1 MIGTLIETSLRLQR
15 VIWRK
20 MVQFGDR
27 LSISASRQLKRIN
40 KLLGEEEP
48 VTLES
53 RYREPYPMP
62 RIEDGGDESD
72 LSFF

>member
-1 MIGTLIETSLRLQR
+1 MIGTLIEASLQLQR

-27 LSISASRQLKRIN
+27 LSISASRQLRRVN
-40 KLLGEEEP
+40 KLLGEEEL
-48 VTLES
+48 VELEPN
-53 RYREPYPMP
+53 YHEPYPMP
-62 RIEDGGDESD
+62 RVEDGGDESD

>member
-20 MVQFGDR
+20 MVQFGNR
-27 LSISASRQLKRIN
+27 VSISASRQLKRVN

-48 VTLES
+48 VSLKPKH
-53 RYREPYPMP
+53 REPYPMP